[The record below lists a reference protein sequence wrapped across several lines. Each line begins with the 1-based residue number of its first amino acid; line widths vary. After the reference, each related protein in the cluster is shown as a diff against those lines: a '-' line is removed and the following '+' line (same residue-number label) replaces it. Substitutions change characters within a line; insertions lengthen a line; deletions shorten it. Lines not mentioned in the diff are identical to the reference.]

1 MPSSSEEARSFP
13 TSGLQTIEANQIV
26 EEEKLYGYRA
36 DRFFAVQMEE
46 AFQERYQTVAN
57 LEFWFV
63 INYLANSESE
73 RPSIC
78 RRESACTSSPVH
90 RELPF
95 YDHTSHRVTD
105 SSHRGRRNIRRLL
118 DSFEVAIEGRE
129 IPDPTMVPVRD
140 DRPNHPSLLEL
151 LGGDVTGC
159 NAEQLRVKL
168 QWHNNNKNLPD
179 MAIHELQTINEDAMR
194 DVERDLGANTL
205 LVIEF
210 GALRGAD
217 IAISTLSWHQTTE
230 DISNKFLNSSSLPN
244 SKRDLHLS
252 ACESMVEEKQ
262 PRSRPEHRPG
272 HTGCNIN
279 ERPSHRLLTRRGI
292 TESQKPVLEYVVVTA
307 KPHPCTQLRDALGG
321 NKSPE

>member
-63 INYLANSESE
+63 INYLANSGSE

-78 RRESACTSSPVH
+78 RRESA
-90 RELPF
+90 F
-95 YDHTSHRVTD
+95 
-105 SSHRGRRNIRRLL
+105 
-118 DSFEVAIEGRE
+118 EGRE
-129 IPDPTMVPVRD
+129 IPDPTLVPVRD

-151 LGGDVTGC
+151 LGGDITGC

-210 GALRGAD
+210 GALRGTD

-252 ACESMVEEKQ
+252 ACEGMVEKNNLDQ
-262 PRSRPEHRPG
+262 DQSIDRDTQVVILTKG
-272 HTGCNIN
+272 HLTGSSLDVALQS
-279 ERPSHRLLTRRGI
+279 PK
-292 TESQKPVLEYVVVTA
+292 KPVLDGVCSCNGQAPPVYPVERCPRREQKSGMNPVFKTSDEAY
-307 KPHPCTQLRDALGG
+307 KLMNPCCTQ
-321 NKSPE
+321 

>member
-1 MPSSSEEARSFP
+1 
-13 TSGLQTIEANQIV
+13 
-26 EEEKLYGYRA
+26 
-36 DRFFAVQMEE
+36 
-46 AFQERYQTVAN
+46 
-57 LEFWFV
+57 
-63 INYLANSESE
+63 
-73 RPSIC
+73 
-78 RRESACTSSPVH
+78 
-90 RELPF
+90 
-95 YDHTSHRVTD
+95 
-105 SSHRGRRNIRRLL
+105 
-118 DSFEVAIEGRE
+118 
-129 IPDPTMVPVRD
+129 MVPVRD

-151 LGGDVTGC
+151 LGGDITGC

-210 GALRGAD
+210 GALRGTD

-252 ACESMVEEKQ
+252 ACSSLDVALQSPK
-262 PRSRPEHRPG
+262 
-272 HTGCNIN
+272 
-279 ERPSHRLLTRRGI
+279 
-292 TESQKPVLEYVVVTA
+292 KPVLEYVVVTA
-307 KPHPCTQLRDALGG
+307 KPHPYTQLRDALGG